1 MTYKVTNKLNSRVML
16 SGIVFEANET
26 KVLKI
31 KPSSD
36 KFIVE
41 EIKDTHKISTGKD
54 GGLKV
59 EEIKSEKKPTKL
71 KENKE

>member
-1 MTYKVTNKLNSRVML
+1 MAYKVTNKLNCRL
-16 SGIVFEANET
+16 RLGNIVFSAGET
-26 KVLKI
+26 KTLDT

-41 EIKDTHKISTGKD
+41 EIK
-54 GGLKV
+54 
-59 EEIKSEKKPTKL
+59 EEKKPTKF

>member
-1 MTYKVTNKLNSRVML
+1 MAYKVKNKLNSRL
-16 SGIVFEANET
+16 RLGNITFEAGET
-26 KVLKI
+26 KTLDT

-41 EIKDTHKISTGKD
+41 EIKGKSHSD
-54 GGLKV
+54 NIT
-59 EEIKSEKKPTKL
+59 EEIKQEKKPTKL